1 VTPNIPD
8 YPSGHSTGG
17 AAAAT
22 VLTRFFKHE
31 DLPFTATSGAPY
43 PGIERTF
50 QTFWD
55 AAVENAN
62 SRVYA
67 GIHFRT
73 ATTDGL
79 RLGEQVGRFVF
90 THALKPGK

>member
-1 VTPNIPD
+1 MTPNVGLPIRTQ
-8 YPSGHSTGG
+8 HCRRGG
-17 AAAAT
+17 GNRADAFLQA
-22 VLTRFFKHE
+22 RR
-31 DLPFTATSGAPY
+31 LPFTVPSGAPY

-55 AAVENAN
+55 AAIENAN